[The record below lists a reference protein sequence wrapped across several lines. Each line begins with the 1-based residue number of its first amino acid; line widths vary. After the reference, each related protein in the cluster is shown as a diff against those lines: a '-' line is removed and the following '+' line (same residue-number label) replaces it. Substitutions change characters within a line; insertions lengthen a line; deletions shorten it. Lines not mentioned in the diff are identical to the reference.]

1 MDGSSLD
8 TKRTWLTELRKRS
21 RLTQQGLATV
31 VGVCRLQVI
40 RWENGSRTPRRDMVY
55 GPLAAALGSE
65 VVLRFE
71 AEWRTR
77 AAERMVG

>member
-1 MDGSSLD
+1 LD
-8 TKRTWLTELRKRS
+8 TRRTWLSDLRRRSGLTQKALAESVGVS
-21 RLTQQGLATV
+21 RLE
-31 VGVCRLQVI
+31 VI
-40 RWENGSRTPRRDMVY
+40 RWENGSRNPKSGMVY

>member
-1 MDGSSLD
+1 M
-8 TKRTWLTELRKRS
+8 RRLRAERG
-21 RLTQQGLATV
+21 LTQKELAQACLVTV
-31 VGVCRLQVI
+31 RAVQQ
-40 RWENGSRTPRRDMVY
+40 WESGARSPRADTLY

>member
-1 MDGSSLD
+1 MC
-8 TKRTWLTELRKRS
+8 TARQWLKELRIRAGLTAAELAVVLGVRKR
-21 RLTQQGLATV
+21 LV
-31 VGVCRLQVI
+31 YY
-40 RWENGSRTPRRDMVY
+40 WESGDRTPHRDMVY

>member
-1 MDGSSLD
+1 M
-8 TKRTWLTELRKRS
+8 RRLRAERG
-21 RLTQQGLATV
+21 LTQQELAQACRVTV
-31 VGVCRLQVI
+31 RAVQQ
-40 RWENGSRTPRRDMVY
+40 WESGTRSPRSDTLY